1 MNLIVL
7 ESLSDSSYY
16 VFLLYIFSWH
26 VGVLYEISLASRR
39 VFFYL
44 FFMWSRESNELTNH
58 WL

>member
-7 ESLSDSSYY
+7 ESLLDSSYY

-39 VFFYL
+39 VFSSYFL
-44 FFMWSRESNELTNH
+44 CGQEKVMN
-58 WL
+58 

>member
-26 VGVLYEISLASRR
+26 VGVLYEISLASR
-39 VFFYL
+39 VFSSYFL
-44 FFMWSRESNELTNH
+44 CGQEKVMN
-58 WL
+58 